1 MLLQGRAGG
10 WRIQGL
16 SSVLAVHAGP
26 AADAGVTDTF
36 VAVPEEDLRRVTG
49 MDVQIQIKG
58 VEAVYKTMLLE
69 VGKLCAGLSSK
80 EEELDRLRSEIQA
93 MP

>member
-1 MLLQGRAGG
+1 M
-10 WRIQGL
+10 
-16 SSVLAVHAGP
+16 
-26 AADAGVTDTF
+26 
-36 VAVPEEDLRRVTG
+36 AVPEEDLRRVTG